1 MTGSTFAAD
10 AVVWDMDGT
19 LIDSEPLHERVFYAV
34 CRRHGVDLSDLDAG
48 VFVGVHQY
56 DVWNAVAHRFPP
68 RVSRDAWLADLDAE
82 YLADKGS
89 LTAMPEALRVVRTLH
104 EAGLRQA
111 CASNSGTQVVA
122 TNLATLGILPYL
134 AATVTLDDVERGKPS
149 PDPYARACAL
159 IGVPPERAVA
169 VEDSITGL
177 MSARAAGLATIGFAS
192 NPHLMEKPEFHALA
206 DRVIHRLEEVLSLVT
221 MPEAA
226 G

>member
-1 MTGSTFAAD
+1 MQGSTFAAE

-68 RVSRDAWLADLDAE
+68 GVSREAWLADLDAE

-89 LTAMPEALRVVRTLH
+89 LAAMPGALDVVQALH
-104 EAGLRQA
+104 AAGVRQA

-122 TNLATLGILPYL
+122 ANLATLGILPYL
-134 AATVTLDDVERGKPS
+134 AATVTLDDVANGKPA

-159 IGVPPERAVA
+159 IGVPPERAIA

-177 MSARAAGLATIGFAS
+177 MAARAAGLFTIGFAS
-192 NPHLMEKPEFHALA
+192 NPHLHAKPEFHALA
-206 DRVIHRLEEVLSLVT
+206 DRVIHRLEDVLAFVT
-221 MPEAA
+221 LPAAA